1 MMTTADRNAFAVK
14 DRGQIMRVDADR
26 LEGDDRPF
34 VMGLADDSDAVQ
46 FSQTTCRGARLLRAL
61 QHVGRSGCA
70 DRRRRRGAEGVW
82 LMDDNLRELYQEIIL
97 DHSRHPRHFGAL
109 GAANHVAEGHNP
121 LCGDRVKVYL
131 QVDDKGRIADVSF
144 EGRGCAIS
152 VASAS
157 LMTEMLKGRTI
168 EDAEALMG
176 GFLDMVKGEN
186 VGGLKGDDRELLEV
200 MAGVSAFPMRVKCA
214 TLAWHAMKAALDNEG
229 VARTE

>member
-1 MMTTADRNAFAVK
+1 
-14 DRGQIMRVDADR
+14 
-26 LEGDDRPF
+26 
-34 VMGLADDSDAVQ
+34 
-46 FSQTTCRGARLLRAL
+46 
-61 QHVGRSGCA
+61 
-70 DRRRRRGAEGVW
+70 
-82 LMDDNLRELYQEIIL
+82 MDDNLRELYQEIIL

-109 GAANHVAEGHNP
+109 GGANRVAEGHNP

-168 EDAEALMG
+168 EDAEELMG

-229 VARTE
+229 AARTE